1 MYLISGKLRCIGE
14 GDLRFY
20 GGTVG
25 CAGCG
30 QVPPPL
36 VDYYSNLDDL
46 CTALNLDRKALEITL
61 GAIDFQY
68 DPKTNSFL

>member
-1 MYLISGKLRCIGE
+1 MIPKDPFMLLSWINMQLR
-14 GDLRFY
+14 
-20 GGTVG
+20 
-25 CAGCG
+25 A
-30 QVPPPL
+30 
-36 VDYYSNLDDL
+36 YYSNLDDL

>member
-1 MYLISGKLRCIGE
+1 MYLTYLAAKRGSLQVYLISGKLRCIGE

-30 QVPPPL
+30 QVPTPL
-36 VDYYSNLDDL
+36 IGADLLPSAGNDTWLDG
-46 CTALNLDRKALEITL
+46 N
-61 GAIDFQY
+61 G
-68 DPKTNSFL
+68 